1 MLFSRFF
8 VSLEQN
14 FNQNIF
20 GDKSV
25 ILDCMKICDLPTIK
39 PSPIQGLVAHGAL
52 LNIILKLWKLFLN
65 CSGVLLFF
73 LKIEGIAPS
82 LIRSLLIKRDS
93 QGYLQALLTSSIW
106 ILNSTCGNIIR
117 TENFEIHTQF
127 LFWDSGVLV
136 PLKGSDYLFLKTRNW
151 KTSRFSYSPPFYL

>member
-1 MLFSRFF
+1 MLFYRFF

-52 LNIILKLWKLFLN
+52 LNIILKVW
-65 CSGVLLFF
+65 S
-73 LKIEGIAPS
+73 I
-82 LIRSLLIKRDS
+82 IKS
-93 QGYLQALLTSSIW
+93 
-106 ILNSTCGNIIR
+106 NFGNY
-117 TENFEIHTQF
+117 F
-127 LFWDSGVLV
+127 
-136 PLKGSDYLFLKTRNW
+136 
-151 KTSRFSYSPPFYL
+151 